1 MSDDLQTDN
10 LVVTENYVAWVSQE
24 PDGEVVYHIELGQ
37 VTVHLFAEEWEELVD
52 LVQAAAI
59 EARKR
64 RK

>member
-24 PDGEVVYHIELGQ
+24 PDGEVVYHLELGQ

>member
-24 PDGEVVYHIELGQ
+24 PDGEVVYHLELGQ

-52 LVQAAAI
+52 LVQTAAI

>member
-10 LVVTENYVAWVSQE
+10 LVVTENYVAWMSQE
-24 PDGEVVYHIELGQ
+24 PDGEVVYHLELGQ

-52 LVQAAAI
+52 LVQTAAI